1 VNLPR
6 ILVIDDQY
14 VLDKAERQ
22 TFIDHAD
29 VIDTEQPARVHDL
42 ALAEAVFCS
51 GQRRDGEVIR
61 NDYEVIRGAVADETE
76 KSSKWALVLLD
87 VRFDSGPIDEIGL
100 PKGQPEDDHFGEDV
114 RKQLARDFPNLPVVM
129 LSSKKQQE
137 LQDRDTPYL
146 SKTGLTPREFAL
158 CLLRY
163 GRLSVEQKRALL
175 GLQTEIAAYSP
186 HTIEVFR
193 EALAIADSAMPVL
206 ILGETGTGKEV
217 LARYIHESS
226 SRNDKPFVAV
236 NVAAIPSELVESE
249 LFGHQKGA
257 FTGANQERPGR
268 FLQASGG
275 TLFLD
280 EIGDMPLAT
289 QAKVLRVLQSGEVL
303 PVGGKKPLSVDVR
316 VIAATSRDLA
326 AMQKTGAF
334 REDLTRRISSA
345 TLIIQPLSERT
356 EDIAPLAR
364 MFLEKYSR
372 QSGKEGITF
381 AEESIAE
388 LKNHPY
394 EGNVGELENIVQWLV
409 SRKGNHSVIS
419 ARDVKEALAGSFVSS
434 AASRPEKGDTPH
446 IDLDVPEGLAQ
457 LIAMIE
463 SFSVKTDDPSL
474 HGGKPK
480 LERAIHSLLRRMAG
494 AALERFRDAR
504 NGNLNRQAA
513 MQFLTGDETLKGKG
527 PGRVINEIMGRKL
540 EHPVSEADLHE
551 LIRCLEEEQ

>member
-1 VNLPR
+1 MNLPSV
-6 ILVIDDQY
+6 LVIDDQY
-14 VLDKAERQ
+14 VLDQAERQ
-22 TFIDHAD
+22 TFIDHAS
-29 VIDTEQPARVHDL
+29 VIDTEQCDGIHDS

-51 GQRRDGEVIR
+51 GQRRDGDVIT
-61 NDYEVIRGAVADETE
+61 NDYEVIHTAVAGETGNG
-76 KSSKWALVLLD
+76 SDWALVLLD
-87 VRFDSGPIDEIGL
+87 VRFDSGQVDEVGL
-100 PKGQPEDDHFGEDV
+100 PKGQPEDDHFGEGV
-114 RKQLARDFPNLPVVM
+114 RKRLALDFPDLLLVM
-129 LSSKKQQE
+129 LSGKKQQE
-137 LQDRDTPYL
+137 LRDLDTPYL

-158 CLLRY
+158 CLLCY
-163 GRLSVEQKRALL
+163 GRLSVDQRRALL
-175 GLQTEIAAYSP
+175 GLHDNIATYSP
-186 HTIEVFR
+186 HTLEVFR

-206 ILGETGTGKEV
+206 IMGETGTGKEV

-249 LFGHQKGA
+249 LFGHEKGA
-257 FTGANQERPGR
+257 FTDAKQERPGR
-268 FLQASGG
+268 FLQASDG

-280 EIGDMPLAT
+280 EIGDMPVAT
-289 QAKVLRVLQSGEVL
+289 QAKVLRVLQNGEVL
-303 PVGGKKPLSVDVR
+303 PVGGKNTLSVDVR

-326 AMQKTGAF
+326 AMQKAGAF

-345 TLIIQPLSERT
+345 TLIIPPLSERT
-356 EDIAPLAR
+356 EDIAPIAR

-381 AEESIAE
+381 AEEAIAA

-394 EGNVGELENIVQWLV
+394 QGNVGELENIVQWLV
-409 SRKGNHSVIS
+409 SRKGTHSVIS

-434 AASRPEKGDTPH
+434 AAATREKNDTP
-446 IDLDVPEGLAQ
+446 PFNSSEAEGLAW
-457 LIAMIE
+457 LIEMIE
-463 SFSVKTDDPSL
+463 SFPVAKDDPLL

-480 LERAIHSLLRRMAG
+480 IEKAIHVLLQRMAG

-527 PGRVINEIMGRKL
+527 PGRVINEIMKRKA
-540 EHPVSEADLHE
+540 EHRITEEDLLRLME
-551 LIRCLEEEQ
+551 KWKENS

>member
-1 VNLPR
+1 MNLPS

-14 VLDKAERQ
+14 VLDKVERQ
-22 TFIDHAD
+22 TFIDRAS
-29 VIDTEQPARVHDL
+29 VIDMDQRASIHDS

-51 GQRRDGEVIR
+51 GQRHKGEVIS
-61 NDYEVIRGAVADETE
+61 NDYEVIRGAVADKTE
-76 KSSKWALVLLD
+76 NSSKWALVLLD
-87 VRFDSGPIDEIGL
+87 VRFDSGRIDKGGL
-100 PKGQPEDDHFGEDV
+100 PKGQPEDNHFGEDV
-114 RKQLARDFPNLPVVM
+114 RKRLSLDFPDLPVVM
-129 LSSKKQQE
+129 LSGKRQQE
-137 LQDRDTPYL
+137 LRDRDTPYL

-175 GLQTEIAAYSP
+175 GLQTDIAAYSP
-186 HTIEVFR
+186 HILEVFR

-236 NVAAIPSELVESE
+236 NVAAIPSELVEAE
-249 LFGHQKGA
+249 LFGHEKGA
-257 FTGANQERPGR
+257 FTGADQKRPGR
-268 FLQASGG
+268 FLQAGGG

-280 EIGDMPLAT
+280 EIGDMPVAT
-289 QAKVLRVLQSGEVL
+289 QAKVLRVLQDGELL
-303 PVGGKKPLSVDVR
+303 PVGSKKTLSVDVR
-316 VIAATSRDLA
+316 IITATSRDLA

-345 TLIIQPLSERT
+345 TLIIPPLSERM

-381 AEESIAE
+381 AEESTVA

-419 ARDVKEALAGSFVSS
+419 ASDVQEALAGSFVSS
-434 AASRPEKGDTPH
+434 AACPREKRDTP
-446 IDLDVPEGLAQ
+446 LFNSSKAEGLAR
-457 LIAMIE
+457 LIEMIE
-463 SFSVKTDDPSL
+463 SFPVAKEDPLL

-480 LERAIHSLLRRMAG
+480 IEKVIHILLQRMAG
-494 AALERFRDAR
+494 AALERFRDPR

-527 PGRVINEIMGRKL
+527 PGRIINEIMKRKA
-540 EHPVSEADLHE
+540 EHHITDEDLLR
-551 LIRCLEEEQ
+551 LIKTWKENS